1 MPWHQVGKRR
11 YYYRTYRAGSKT
23 VRSYIGTGAVGEA
36 AALADDRRRAKRERQ
51 RRAHEEEEAR
61 DAAAFAPLLEL
72 CELTDV
78 LAQAALL
85 AAGYYQHDRAW
96 RRKRGKPQTTPAS

>member
-1 MPWHQVGKRR
+1 MPWHPVGKRR
-11 YYYRTYRAGSKT
+11 YYYRSHRVGPKT

-36 AALADDRRRAKRERQ
+36 AALADDLRRVERERQ

-61 DAAAFAPLLEL
+61 HAAAFGPLLEL
-72 CELTDV
+72 CELTEV

-85 AAGYYQHDRAW
+85 AAGYHQHDRTW
-96 RRKRGKPQTTPAS
+96 RHKRERQAIPID